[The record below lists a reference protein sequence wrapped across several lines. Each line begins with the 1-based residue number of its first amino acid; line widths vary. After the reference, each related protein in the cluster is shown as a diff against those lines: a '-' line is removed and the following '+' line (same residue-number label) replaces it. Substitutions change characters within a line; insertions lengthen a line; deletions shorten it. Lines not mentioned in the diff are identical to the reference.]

1 MAENINALI
10 LPIGADASQFK
21 QSINNVKSAIKD
33 LSNTISATPF
43 NLVSDEQKL
52 KLNALQ
58 ETLKILSTDV
68 KEFGKSVEIPKNS
81 ITGLNKKI
89 AELNK
94 QKIILDATTSSAQI
108 EILTRRIENLTQLRN
123 KIDGL
128 GSSFKNLAK
137 DIEFPANSIA
147 GLDKRIRELNA
158 KKITL
163 DAKTSASEIARLT
176 KEIEKLTEKRNN
188 INALGSSFEQA
199 ANSTTTSSKRIQ
211 DSSKKAR
218 TALTSLSLVAQDLP
232 FGFIAIQNNIP
243 NLITAFD
250 GLRAETKSTR
260 KAFAELGAVLQGPVG
275 ALFALSA
282 GISIVTYL
290 TQKYG
295 SLGNAI
301 DAIIGKTVSLKSIQ
315 DKVNKSFDDTVKS
328 TAGEVANL
336 NSLVNILTN
345 ANSKKEQQ
353 LGAYDELNKK
363 YPGFLFNIDRE
374 NIATATSAK
383 LIAERT
389 KLISQQIILEGRRN
403 ALIELIGQSAKEGEI
418 ALRGIVTQGKDLGF
432 FEKVLLGIRGTFAG
446 IGGAGVLNILSA
458 DLGNA
463 AKESQFFKDKLDG
476 VNNVLTETNNAVNIL
491 IKSQDELEK
500 KQKAAAAAAEKAAKD
515 AERQA
520 KKATIGTITQGEALN
535 NGVITSDIGLLTRV
549 IEANVRL
556 TNLAVDRIRRYR
568 DKSFKDINGIKPL
581 DLLPKKL
588 DKRAGV
594 PMSEELSRQV
604 GGTLLELDNLSNKF
618 QQTSQALEST
628 FLQPLTSAFE
638 EFFETGKIGFKE
650 FGKSIIKT
658 IQQIVAK
665 IIATGIINLLASI
678 LVPGG
683 AQAASLVG
691 GAAGAANSTG
701 LGRAFGDAFRSV
713 LGLGGNRVAAPS
725 FAGVGG
731 GGMQMNGQVVFV
743 QRGSDLVGVLNRTN
757 GTINRVG

>member
-1 MAENINALI
+1 MI
-10 LPIGADASQFK
+10 LPIGADPSQFQK
-21 QSINNVKSAIKD
+21 SINDVKNSIKE
-33 LSNTISATPF
+33 LGSTISATPF
-43 NLVSDEQKL
+43 NLVSTEQKNNL
-52 KLNALQ
+52 AQLQ
-58 ETLKILSTDV
+58 NTLKTLTNDL
-68 KEFGKSVEIPKNS
+68 KEFGKA
-81 ITGLNKKI
+81 
-89 AELNK
+89 AEP
-94 QKIILDATTSSAQI
+94 A
-108 EILTRRIENLTQLRN
+108 
-123 KIDGL
+123 
-128 GSSFKNLAK
+128 
-137 DIEFPANSIA
+137 ANSIA
-147 GLDKRIRELNA
+147 GLDKKIKELNA

-188 INALGSSFEQA
+188 IDALGSSVQRIGQTA
-199 ANSTTTSSKRIQ
+199 TSSFKKVQ
-211 DSSKKAR
+211 DSSKGAR
-218 TALTSLSLVAQDLP
+218 TALTSLTLVAQDLP
-232 FGFIAIQNNIP
+232 FGLIAIQNNIP
-243 NLITAFD
+243 NLLQSFQS
-250 GLRAETKSTR
+250 LKAETGGTK
-260 KAFAELGAVLQGPVG
+260 KAFAELGAALQGPVG

-282 GISIVTYL
+282 GISIVTFL

-301 DAIIGKTVSLKSIQ
+301 DAIIGKSVSLKSIQ
-315 DKVNKSFDDTVKS
+315 DKLNKSFDDTIKS
-328 TAGEVANL
+328 SAGEIANL

-403 ALIELIGQSAKEGEI
+403 ALIALIGESAKEGEK

-463 AKESQFFKDKLDG
+463 AKESEFFKNQLDG

-491 IKSQDELEK
+491 IKSQEELEK
-500 KQKAAAAAAEKAAKD
+500 RQKAAAAAAAKAAKD
-515 AERQA
+515 AENAA
-520 KKATIGTITQGEALN
+520 KKATIGVVTEGIALN

-549 IEANVRL
+549 IAANVRL
-556 TNLAVDRIRRYR
+556 TNAAVDEMRRYR
-568 DKSFKDINGIKPL
+568 EKNTPGAL
-581 DLLPKKL
+581 DLMPNKL
-588 DKRAGV
+588 DKKTAV
-594 PMSEELSRQV
+594 PMSQELEQQV
-604 GGTLLELDNLSNKF
+604 GATNLELDRLATKF
-618 QQTSQALEST
+618 TQTNEALQSA
-628 FLQPLTSAFE
+628 FFQPLSSAFE
-638 EFFETGKIGFKE
+638 NFFETGKFGFKE
-650 FGKSIIKT
+650 FGKAIINT
-658 IQQIVAK
+658 IKQIVAK

-691 GAAGAANSTG
+691 GAAGAGSG
-701 LGRAFGDAFRSV
+701 IGRAFGDAFRSV
-713 LGLGGNRVAAPS
+713 LGLERNRIAAPS
-725 FAGVGG
+725 FGGIGG
-731 GGMQMNGQVVFV
+731 GGMQMSGQVVFI

>member
-10 LPIGADASQFK
+10 LPIGADPSQFQK
-21 QSINNVKSAIKD
+21 SINDVKNSIKE
-33 LSNTISATPF
+33 LGSTISATPF
-43 NLVSDEQKL
+43 NLVTTEQKNNL
-52 KLNALQ
+52 AQLQ
-58 ETLKILSTDV
+58 NTLKTLTNDL
-68 KEFGKSVEIPKNS
+68 KEFGKAVEP
-81 ITGLNKKI
+81 
-89 AELNK
+89 
-94 QKIILDATTSSAQI
+94 
-108 EILTRRIENLTQLRN
+108 
-123 KIDGL
+123 
-128 GSSFKNLAK
+128 
-137 DIEFPANSIA
+137 PANSIA
-147 GLDKRIRELNA
+147 GLDKKIKELNSR
-158 KKITL
+158 KITL

-301 DAIIGKTVSLKSIQ
+301 DAIIGKSVSLKSIQ

-463 AKESQFFKDKLDG
+463 AKESQFFKHQLDG

-491 IKSQDELEK
+491 IKSQEELEK
-500 KQKAAAAAAEKAAKD
+500 KQKAAAQAAEKAAKD
-515 AERQA
+515 AERAA
-520 KKATIGTITQGEALN
+520 KRATIGVITEGVALN

-549 IEANVRL
+549 IAANVRL
-556 TNLAVDRIRRYR
+556 TNASVDEMRRYR
-568 DKSFKDINGIKPL
+568 EKNTPNPL
-581 DLLPKKL
+581 DLMPKKL
-588 DKRAGV
+588 DKKTSV
-594 PMSEELSRQV
+594 PMSQQLEQEV
-604 GGTLLELDNLSNKF
+604 GKTLLELDNLSNKF
-618 QQTSQALEST
+618 TQTNEALQSA
-628 FLQPLTSAFE
+628 FFQPLTEAFE
-638 EFFETGKIGFKE
+638 NFFETGKFGFKE
-650 FGKSIIKT
+650 FGKSIINT
-658 IQQIVAK
+658 IKQIVSR

-683 AQAASLVG
+683 PQAASLVG
-691 GAAGAANSTG
+691 GAAGGGSGIA
-701 LGRAFGDAFRSV
+701 RAFGSAFRSV
-713 LGLGGNRVAAPS
+713 LGLDRNRIAAPS
-725 FAGVGG
+725 FSGIGG
-731 GGMQMNGQVVFV
+731 GGMQMSGQVVFV